1 LVKQITQQKAESD
14 RLRLELR
21 QATEAIVDENARI
34 STRMT
39 AVLEEEKKQA
49 ANDRQNLLSQITA
62 LVNAQAET
70 QEKRLSEK
78 SAMVQES
85 ITSSNATLE
94 STLKAYEDGMDSWN
108 EKETEL
114 LDKVAKSKDTMK
126 TKLQDDWAV
135 SILTLKMA
143 PHQRLTLARRRMCTA
158 PRSRTRQSRSTRRPC
173 ASWTSSSRAL
183 RCRWKPSMSL

>member
-114 LDKVAKSKDTMK
+114 LDKVAKSKETMK

-143 PHQRLTLARRRMCTA
+143 THQRLTLARRRTCIA

-173 ASWTSSSRAL
+173 VSWTSSSRAS